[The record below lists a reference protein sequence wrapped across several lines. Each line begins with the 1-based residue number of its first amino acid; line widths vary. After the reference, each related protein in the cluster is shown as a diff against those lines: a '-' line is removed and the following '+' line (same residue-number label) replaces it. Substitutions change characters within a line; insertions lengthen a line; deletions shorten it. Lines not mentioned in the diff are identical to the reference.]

1 MALPEAKR
9 AFWCVPGVLVDVV
22 HAERRG
28 EREQGELQEGPKL
41 VRPRAELA
49 ASGELSRVRRREGKE
64 GAD

>member
-1 MALPEAKR
+1 M
-9 AFWCVPGVLVDVV
+9 LVDVV